1 MGDQICNAIDID
13 ELSEKQW
20 TWYDDENCWTDVVVW
35 IIKDIVFDP
44 HDLYQLLSSS
54 PSPERY
60 NKMEKNVTLQL
71 KVLVRWLTNNK
82 FNGKLGTWSTEERGI
97 VGDIETESLLTTEV
111 YDPSST
117 LSFPK
122 HTHDMKISMKTY

>member
-1 MGDQICNAIDID
+1 MGDQICNAIDIA

-20 TWYDDENCWTDVVVW
+20 TRYDDENCWTDVVVW

-71 KVLVRWLTNNK
+71 KVLVR
-82 FNGKLGTWSTEERGI
+82 
-97 VGDIETESLLTTEV
+97 
-111 YDPSST
+111 
-117 LSFPK
+117 
-122 HTHDMKISMKTY
+122 